1 MSSLFTHRYIIRS
14 LIFLLNISLE
24 TRLLGHVYFETWES
38 AAVYQQSRSK
48 SCRIY
53 TSGMYITNSIW
64 KENVCLM
71 NNTHLSSAAMQVFW
85 MVLKTFWLFFRFIMS
100 NSGCTIYL
108 CLLPVFCSVHSDV
121 PICCISL
128 AQWGVNV
135 TLGYLWW
142 KEAKGRSLTGTNEQ

>member
-1 MSSLFTHRYIIRS
+1 MPSVNPMSSLFTHRYIIRS

-71 NNTHLSSAAMQVFW
+71 NNTHLSSAATQVFLNGTKNLLI
-85 MVLKTFWLFFRFIMS
+85 VLSFHYVKFRVHNLPLLTASILFSAFR
-100 NSGCTIYL
+100 CTH
-108 CLLPVFCSVHSDV
+108 LLYFFSPMRC
-121 PICCISL
+121 
-128 AQWGVNV
+128 
-135 TLGYLWW
+135 
-142 KEAKGRSLTGTNEQ
+142 